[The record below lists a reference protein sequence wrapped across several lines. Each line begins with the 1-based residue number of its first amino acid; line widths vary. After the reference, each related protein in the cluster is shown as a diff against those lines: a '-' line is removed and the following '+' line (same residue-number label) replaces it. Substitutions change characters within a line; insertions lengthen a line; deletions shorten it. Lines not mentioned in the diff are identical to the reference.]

1 MYRLIEE
8 PGRFGVQ
15 VGGLCI
21 RDITADREEAVR
33 LLALLKAQK
42 VSQVH
47 VYDVIETWFAMD
59 AYAAVDCL

>member
-8 PGRFGVQ
+8 PGHYGVQ

-21 RDITADREEAVR
+21 RDITTEREEAVR
-33 LLALLKAQK
+33 LLALLKTQK

-47 VYDVIETWFAMD
+47 AYDVIETWFAME
-59 AYAAVDCL
+59 AYATVDCL